1 MVPENGVLNDPKD
14 PNGGRR
20 VITNTIS
27 KFQMTPFYQGSVHT
41 QFNPNCEP
49 ATFIVSFNSEDF
61 GAGQVLD
68 ETFSFSG
75 GVVAAAFG
83 QAIPGEKVNDFK
95 SKIPLSIAGGIQ
107 QCLDT
112 CKGKMGI
119 NNAN

>member
-1 MVPENGVLNDPKD
+1 M
-14 PNGGRR
+14 
-20 VITNTIS
+20 
-27 KFQMTPFYQGSVHT
+27 FQMTPFYQGSVHT

-49 ATFIVSFNSEDF
+49 ATFIASFNSEDF
-61 GAGQVLD
+61 GAEQVLD

-75 GVVAAAFG
+75 DVVAATFG

-95 SKIPLSIAGGIQ
+95 GKNPVSIAEGVQ

-112 CKGKMGI
+112 CKVKIGV